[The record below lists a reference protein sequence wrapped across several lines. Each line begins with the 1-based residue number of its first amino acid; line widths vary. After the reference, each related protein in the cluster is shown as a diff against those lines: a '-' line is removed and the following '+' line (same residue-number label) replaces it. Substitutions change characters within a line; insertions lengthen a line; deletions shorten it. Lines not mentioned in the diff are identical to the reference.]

1 MMFAEPKG
9 SALSS
14 TPDTRFFRVSS
25 LRRRTMINRYLFEVI
40 FSAVTLCGVIVGWEL
55 FLAGSFL

>member
-1 MMFAEPKG
+1 MR
-9 SALSS
+9 L
-14 TPDTRFFRVSS
+14 
-25 LRRRTMINRYLFEVI
+25 LTMIHRYLFEVI